1 MDIPSQWDP
10 TMQHDS
16 LFYLFIYFYSNLL
29 TKNIIL
35 LYVCVCFCEI
45 STECAGQSRMLLVLL
60 LFLIK
65 LLLI

>member
-1 MDIPSQWDP
+1 MGIPSLWDP

-16 LFYLFIYFYSNLL
+16 VILFFFNSNLL
-29 TKNIIL
+29 SKNINL

-45 STECAGQSRMLLVLL
+45 STECAGQNRILLVLS